1 MCIIFVAFRSHPD
14 YRLVVAANRDEF
26 RDRPTERAHR
36 WKEGGG
42 IIGGRDLRSGGTWF
56 GIHTDGRFAALTNFR
71 EPAVAAADGSP
82 SRGALVVSYLQ
93 SGAAPQAWLASLARR
108 SGQWGGFSLF
118 VSDLD
123 QLAHLSNRRNVPDSL
138 GPGIW
143 AVSNGLLGDP
153 WPKVERGK
161 AEFRKIVDERGA
173 DVERLMTLLRDDSA
187 ADPSELPDTG
197 VGSER
202 ERELSPIFIR
212 GHLYGTRSSTVLC
225 IREDGR
231 GTLIEQQWSGDGAAE
246 GRVELE
252 FDVPVPDLREV

>member
-1 MCIIFVAFRSHPD
+1 MCIIFVAFRTHPD

-26 RDRPTERAHR
+26 RDRPTEAAHR
-36 WKEGGG
+36 WKDGGG
-42 IIGGRDLRSGGTWF
+42 IIGGRDLRSGGTWM

-71 EPAVAAADGSP
+71 EPAAAPAEDSP
-82 SRGALVVSYLQ
+82 SRGDLVVSYLQ
-93 SGAAPQAWLASLARR
+93 SGGVPQVWLASLAHR

-118 VSDLD
+118 VSDLGE
-123 QLAHLSNRRNVPDSL
+123 LAHLSNRRNVPDSL

-161 AEFRKIVDERGA
+161 AEFRKVVEQSGA
-173 DVERLMTLLRDDSA
+173 DVERLMALLRDDSA
-187 ADPSELPDTG
+187 ADPSDLPDTG
-197 VGSER
+197 VGPER

-212 GHLYGTRSSTVLC
+212 GQLYGTRSSTVLR

-231 GTLIEQQWSGDGAAE
+231 GSLIEQQWSGDGKAE

-252 FDVPVPDLREV
+252 FDVPVPGLREA